1 MIFFFPIITHQ
12 VFYFFILLCILYIKF
27 ASSAFHWCIVSA
39 HRYGD
44 HPAFFRYRSNS
55 GKLLPLFYVYDSYL
69 QSPDIWAQLLKR
81 TGKTSIRN
89 TPYDGIFIGLLV
101 EEKHKAEAL
110 AAGFDGIY
118 TYFATNSF
126 SYGSSQQNWRSI
138 KAFCDNNK
146 LIFIPSVGP
155 GYIDTSIRPWN
166 GQNTRNR
173 INGKYY
179 EMSLKAAL
187 ETRPKIISVTSFN
200 EWHEGTQ
207 IETAIPKTRGQT
219 AYLDYLPYKP
229 TLYLDITQRWA
240 EKFREEQ
247 EKWLQWLILWISDF
261 FMKCLSIYTEVSIF
275 AKYLVTSLSQW
286 IVHQMSWLKC
296 HLKMYFLKYEKCIIY
311 CMYFVVGSCE
321 SKERSFSDCSSISWI
336 VQQIIHYFWLKFVIY
351 IIAGINF
358 WLGFNLVWFGSLG
371 KPKKCCEIWI
381 LEILPV
387 FLSITSVDISTKN

>member
-1 MIFFFPIITHQ
+1 MRFANQCQGGNSNTIIIDYFPTITHQ
-12 VFYFFILLCILYIKF
+12 VFCFYIVHCILHLKF
-27 ASSAFHWCIVSA
+27 ASSAFHWLMISA

-44 HPAFFRYRSNS
+44 HPAFFRYRSNT
-55 GKLLPLFYVYDSYL
+55 GKLLPLFYIYDSYL

-89 TPYDGIFIGLLV
+89 TPYDAIFISLLV
-101 EEKHKAEAL
+101 EEKHKAEVL

-138 KAFCDNNK
+138 KAFCDSND

-173 INGKYY
+173 VNGKYY
-179 EMSLKAAL
+179 ETSLKAAL
-187 ETRPKIISVTSFN
+187 EIRAKIISVTSFN

-219 AYLDYLPYKP
+219 VYLDYFPYKP
-229 TLYLDITQRWA
+229 SLYLDITRRWV

-247 EKWLQWLILWISDF
+247 EKWLQWLILWMRDF
-261 FMKCLSIYTEVSIF
+261 FMKCLNIYTELGIL
-275 AKYLVTSLSQW
+275 AKHSVTSLVLSPRWCRSQW
-286 IVHQMSWLKC
+286 IVHQMSLLKR
-296 HLKMYFLKYEKCIIY
+296 HL
-311 CMYFVVGSCE
+311 
-321 SKERSFSDCSSISWI
+321 
-336 VQQIIHYFWLKFVIY
+336 
-351 IIAGINF
+351 N
-358 WLGFNLVWFGSLG
+358 
-371 KPKKCCEIWI
+371 
-381 LEILPV
+381 
-387 FLSITSVDISTKN
+387 T